1 MIGKHTLAIMC
12 IHQLDFYWI
21 NWGNYFNSWV
31 VAAIAR
37 LIVDLAILCIWLI
50 IFTWIKA
57 YKLGKENDREE

>member
-1 MIGKHTLAIMC
+1 MFNLNFTICH
-12 IHQLDFYWI
+12 FYWI